1 MSAYTQLQ
9 IAMHTKKASFKDFN
23 YRLTVVDYNAS
34 PATREVTEGCFD
46 VAGMSQRHVLK
57 TPDVEIYY
65 EVFVQ
70 GQFAKKISCKAYPEN
85 SRQHSLYRFKATA
98 ESTRPEPNHLKEIVL
113 DSNEVAWYLVKKPET
128 MGALMN
134 RIYQS
139 PPGSDEWKVLAE
151 NNPHL
156 GQVST
161 IKNLLPGQVVVLANS
176 SKSTPKL
183 QKYITQAREAETNRR
198 RLHQQHTNFDA
209 EFLAENYE
217 LFYDAMNPQEGNQ
230 AWLSGG
236 NVPTL
241 GEDSAATVDDSLK
254 YGAIAKGGIDGA
266 LNFTKSANEA
276 VMRAYGDITQAM
288 AAEKRAGSRLA
299 NPKNFNEFRAKY
311 PHLYANLDNAL
322 GRNLFQWDTGTKTSN
337 LRRVIQ
343 RDAFVR
349 GANYKGGLDAYARN
363 LPTMG
368 RVTQSMKLGGNLLVA
383 YDAFESGRT
392 IYNAAESGDFDKLHK
407 AVAVE
412 PLKLSGSVIG
422 AAGGAAAG
430 QYVGGIAATLI
441 LGVSTGGT
449 ALVVIGVCAVIAGLA
464 GGAAIGWTGQVIGT
478 GIYEVT
484 KR

>member
-9 IAMHTKKASFKDFN
+9 IALPTKKASFKDFS
-23 YRLTVVDYNAS
+23 YRLTVIDYNAS
-34 PATREVTEGCFD
+34 PATREVTEGSFD
-46 VAGMSQRHVLK
+46 AAGMSQRQVLK

-85 SRQHSLYRFKATA
+85 STQHSLYRFKATA

-139 PPGSDEWKVLAE
+139 PPGAEEWKVLAE

-183 QKYITQAREAETNRR
+183 QKYIAQAREAETNRR
-198 RLHQQHTNFDA
+198 RLHQQYTNFDA
-209 EFLAENYE
+209 EFLAGNYE
-217 LFYDAMNPQEGNQ
+217 LFYDAMNPQEGNL
-230 AWLSGG
+230 AWLSNHRVPDFGG
-236 NVPTL
+236 ESPAEN
-241 GEDSAATVDDSLK
+241 DNSFK
-254 YGAIAKGGIDGA
+254 YGAMAKGGIDAAIG
-266 LNFTKSANEA
+266 FTTSANEA
-276 VMRAYGDITQAM
+276 VMKAYADITRAL
-288 AAEKRAGSRLA
+288 AAERRAGSRLA
-299 NPKNFNEFRAKY
+299 NPKNFAEFRAKY
-311 PHLYANLDNAL
+311 ASLYANLDNAL
-322 GRNLFQWDTGTKTSN
+322 GRNLFRWDTGTKTNN
-337 LRRVIQ
+337 LRRVIH

-349 GANYKGGLDAYARN
+349 GSNYKGGLEAYAKN
-363 LPTMG
+363 LPEMG
-368 RVTQSMKLGGNLLVA
+368 KISRTMKLGGNLLVA
-383 YDAFESGRT
+383 YDAYESGKAV
-392 IYNAAESGDFDKLHK
+392 YDAAGTGDFDKLHR

-412 PLKLSGSVIG
+412 PLKLSGAVIG
-422 AAGGAAAG
+422 ASAGAAIG
-430 QYVGGIAATLI
+430 EYVGMIAATLI

-449 ALVVIGVCAVIAGLA
+449 ALVVIGVCAVAGGVA
-464 GGAAIGWTGQVIGT
+464 GGAMLGSGGELLGK

-484 KR
+484 KK